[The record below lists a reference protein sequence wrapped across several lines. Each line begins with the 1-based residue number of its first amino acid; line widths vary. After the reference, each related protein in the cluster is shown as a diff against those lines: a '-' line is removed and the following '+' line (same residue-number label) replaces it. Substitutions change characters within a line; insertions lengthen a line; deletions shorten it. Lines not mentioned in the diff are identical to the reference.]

1 MRRILAT
8 DPEFNPGWKE
18 LGVWNFFKLLPAART
33 DWGVS
38 LDTVNRTDAFE
49 WKTGGRGPGF
59 RAVLYN
65 YLYEIAATA
74 WGGIWFDEWK
84 PGFSGK
90 KEHMERGHV
99 AGTALSVREDETVTV
114 TAGTFPDCRHVTAE
128 VRCVHDYWSGH
139 LEFWY
144 APGVGLVKFLRLGTA
159 EDEAEENAEVKLH
172 GSKTGYWIH
181 NSIVGFGVAGK
192 QDDALYA
199 KPSKKARMIK
209 VSPGEGLYFHPL
221 EVRGNWVKVVSID
234 GRYTGWMLIDRI
246 CSNSLTTCP

>member
-1 MRRILAT
+1 MKKIFLLLAIALVLPMAASAQKMVPAFVM
-8 DPEFNPGWKE
+8 DSKGPLLGEVKNGW
-18 LGVWNFFKLLPAART
+18 
-33 DWGVS
+33 
-38 LDTVNRTDAFE
+38 
-49 WKTGGRGPGF
+49 WK
-59 RAVLYN
+59 
-65 YLYEIAATA
+65 I
-74 WGGIWFDEWK
+74 
-84 PGFSGK
+84 
-90 KEHMERGHV
+90 
-99 AGTALSVREDETVTV
+99 EDNI
-114 TAGTFPDCRHVTAE
+114 
-128 VRCVHDYWSGH
+128 Y
-139 LEFWY
+139 
-144 APGVGLVKFLRLGTA
+144 
-159 EDEAEENAEVKLH
+159 EAEENAEVKLH